1 MAKTVKKNEAKAKET
16 AAPKKSVVES
26 VVAESKQDE
35 KVISLESTEKIESTD
50 VSEIIN
56 NETTEEFTNLN
67 TEIVEEG
74 IVNLEGETKDESE
87 TLNETEDAQSET
99 LNETEDT
106 QSEATDESSEDD
118 QPQETPV
125 EEYASLPEDIWVNE
139 PVTLDPTIFERIP
152 VYPITPK
159 YTACP
164 PTALTKVSP
173 SDTPKYNAQ
182 CPPKPDTEKAK
193 SYVAQ
198 RPY

>member
-16 AAPKKSVVES
+16 AAPKKSVVEN

-35 KVISLESTEKIESTD
+35 KVISLESAEKIESTD

-87 TLNETEDAQSET
+87 TLNETEDTQSET
-99 LNETEDT
+99 
-106 QSEATDESSEDD
+106 TDESSDDD

-125 EEYASLPEDIWVNE
+125 EEYASLPEDIWVDE